1 MDAYI
6 RAVIF
11 LSRVAGVFAAVLIGL
26 AVFVICEMVIE
37 RYFLNVPTIWQIDV
51 VTYRIVAAT
60 FVGSAYVL
68 MTRGHVN
75 VEILPLYLG
84 PRARYLARAVHHRAG
99 ARPSAW
105 CCSFSARSIG
115 IRPGTEGWHSN
126 TVWRAR
132 LWIPYLSMPI
142 GLGLLVLQYIA
153 ELLCLVTGRA
163 LPFGLKP
170 KEDARG
176 VRARPGQ
183 ASLGRRA
190 VSPTTSRVHS
200 SSSSTLLML
209 LSGIPVAFGLGAI
222 SIIFLLI
229 FHGIDSMHVVAE
241 TFWSGLDEFT
251 LVAIPMFVMMGAAI
265 GSSPAGKDLYEALDR
280 WLYRLPGGLV
290 ISNLGACAIFAA
302 LTGSSPACCAA
313 IGKMGIPEMRRRGYP
328 DDVATG
334 SICAGGTLGI
344 LIPPSIT
351 FILYG
356 IATETSIGR
365 LFLAG
370 VMPGLMLTGLF
381 MVWTIFIIWKRGFRS
396 HAIDFRYSWKEK
408 FQSIPKIAPFLLIIF
423 GVMYSLY
430 GGVATPSEAAG
441 VGAALCLIL
450 AVLIYRLW
458 KVEQI
463 WHILRDTMRE
473 SVMILTIIAAAVLFG
488 YMLTSLYLTQT
499 LAQAIADAHFNRWVL
514 MGMINLFLLV
524 CGFFIPPAAII
535 LMTSPILL
543 PIITAAGLRSGL
555 VRRHPDHQHGN
566 RPDPSAGRPQHLHRQ
581 CHRARRAGHHGHV
594 GNAALRHLYDV
605 GDRDLVLSFPKSPH
619 GCRTI

>member
-1 MDAYI
+1 M
-6 RAVIF
+6 
-11 LSRVAGVFAAVLIGL
+11 L
-26 AVFVICEMVIE
+26 
-37 RYFLNVPTIWQIDV
+37 V
-51 VTYRIVAAT
+51 VT
-60 FVGSAYVL
+60 
-68 MTRGHVN
+68 
-75 VEILPLYLG
+75 
-84 PRARYLARAVHHRAG
+84 
-99 ARPSAW
+99 
-105 CCSFSARSIG
+105 
-115 IRPGTEGWHSN
+115 
-126 TVWRAR
+126 
-132 LWIPYLSMPI
+132 
-142 GLGLLVLQYIA
+142 LLV
-153 ELLCLVTGRA
+153 
-163 LPFGLKP
+163 
-170 KEDARG
+170 
-176 VRARPGQ
+176 
-183 ASLGRRA
+183 
-190 VSPTTSRVHS
+190 
-200 SSSSTLLML
+200 L

-222 SIIFLLI
+222 SIVFLLL
-229 FHGIDSMHVVAE
+229 FQGIDSLHVVAE

-381 MVWTIFIIWKRGFRS
+381 MLWTLFIIWKRGFRS
-396 HAIDFRYSWKEK
+396 HAPGFRYTWTQKLTSV
-408 FQSIPKIAPFLLIIF
+408 PKIAPFLAIIV
-423 GVMYSLY
+423 GVMYVLY

-441 VGAALCLIL
+441 VGAALCVVF
-450 AVLIYRLW
+450 AVTIYRMW
-458 KVEQI
+458 RPEQ
-463 WHILRDTMRE
+463 WWSILRDTARE

-499 LAQAIADAHFNRWVL
+499 LAQAIADANVNRWVL
-514 MGMINLFLLV
+514 MAMINVFLLV

-535 LMTSPILL
+535 LMTAPILY
-543 PIITAAGLRSGL
+543 PIIKAAGFDPVWFGVILTINMEIGL
-555 VRRHPDHQHGN
+555 IHPPVGLN
-566 RPDPSAGRPQHLHRQ
+566 IYIVSAIAPDVPVTRVMWGTIPYVLCMMLQIVILCIFPEIATWLPDRLMGAG
-581 CHRARRAGHHGHV
+581 
-594 GNAALRHLYDV
+594 Y
-605 GDRDLVLSFPKSPH
+605 
-619 GCRTI
+619 